1 MELDWPILFVAV
13 LAILIVVN
21 IARCHRSGKTVIA
34 RKIPSHTK
42 KITIT
47 ANNISPGTVNQ
58 TASMPSSQSPVLQA
72 PMRPVQTP
80 VIIAPGIKHGGI
92 PVETFQSTRIKPDT
106 MNKKMASKVKPKT
119 FAEGFARIQLYP
131 KTEGVNMGS
140 FGCQDSQTCT
150 DCYKNLNDQINLGVN
165 NYNFPYCNSI
175 TCVNGCDIQDQVN
188 EYQYDYRMGVP
199 STELEK
205 SSAGLYTSLN
215 VDGCSQYCPSANI
228 LPFTECKKN

>member
-21 IARCHRSGKTVIA
+21 IARCHRSGKSVIA
-34 RKIPSHTK
+34 RRIPSQSK

-47 ANNISPGTVNQ
+47 ANTPSTTPVT
-58 TASMPSSQSPVLQA
+58 MPSQSPVLQA
-72 PMRPVQTP
+72 PMNRVQTP
-80 VIIAPGIKHGGI
+80 VILAPGIKHGGI
-92 PVETFQSTRIKPDT
+92 PVETFQSTRIKPVNST
-106 MNKKMASKVKPKT
+106 NNKKSNNPKIKPKT
-119 FAEGFARIQLYP
+119 FTEGFARIKLYP

-140 FGCQDSQTCT
+140 IGCQDSQTCV

-188 EYQYDYRMGVP
+188 EYQYDYRMGAP

-215 VDGCSQYCPSANI
+215 VDGCSQYCPSADI
-228 LPFTECKKN
+228 LPFTECKKNH